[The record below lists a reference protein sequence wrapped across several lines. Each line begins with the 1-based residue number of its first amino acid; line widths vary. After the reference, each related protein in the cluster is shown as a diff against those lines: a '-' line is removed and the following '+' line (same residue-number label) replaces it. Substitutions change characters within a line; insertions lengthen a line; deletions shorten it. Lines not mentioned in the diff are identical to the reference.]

1 VCVCVTMVASDGR
14 TEKDTHTHTHTRV
27 HIRLRLR
34 VAVIE
39 ERLQRGGSTVRS
51 DRRGW
56 RVLRLL
62 AGGAWRRACVPPP
75 QNLTALAGRFP
86 HAPRRVSR
94 PASCAVGYLASA
106 PVRSTTD
113 CRSRRRRRHRRRR
126 GFNRYACAHTPP
138 PPPPQTHTLRGR
150 VIVVER
156 TVRTVH
162 SILVLFVEPRC
173 TQTSKSSSSSAG
185 RSQWP
190 VTTPRTRRRR
200 FPRVY
205 PGMIIYVR

>member
-1 VCVCVTMVASDGR
+1 MCIRSETDSVCVCVMVVARDGR
-14 TEKDTHTHTHTRV
+14 TEKDTHTRA

-34 VAVIE
+34 VEEIE
-39 ERLQRGGSTVRS
+39 ERLQCGGSTVRS

-56 RVLRLL
+56 RVVRLL

-75 QNLTALAGRFP
+75 QNLTALASRFP

-138 PPPPQTHTLRGR
+138 QTHTLRGR

-162 SILVLFVEPRC
+162 RL
-173 TQTSKSSSSSAG
+173 
-185 RSQWP
+185 
-190 VTTPRTRRRR
+190 
-200 FPRVY
+200 
-205 PGMIIYVR
+205 

>member
-1 VCVCVTMVASDGR
+1 MVVVRDGR
-14 TEKDTHTHTHTRV
+14 TEKDTHTRA
-27 HIRLRLR
+27 HIRLLLR
-34 VAVIE
+34 VAEIE
-39 ERLQRGGSTVRS
+39 ERLQSGGSTVRS
-51 DRRGW
+51 DRRGQL
-56 RVLRLL
+56 VVRLL

-113 CRSRRRRRHRRRR
+113 SRSRHRRRR
-126 GFNRYACAHTPP
+126 GLSRYACAHTPP
-138 PPPPQTHTLRGR
+138 PPPPQTQILRGR

-162 SILVLFVEPRC
+162 RLLVLFVEPWY
-173 TQTSKSSSSSAG
+173 TQTSKSSSSAG

-190 VTTPRTRRRR
+190 VTTPRTRHR
-200 FPRVY
+200 
-205 PGMIIYVR
+205 